1 MRRNIQKKIFCIFF
15 ILSLFLGGFY
25 TGVSQAVAWADDFA
39 ALSESSADTAPQY
52 SASSIRSQGKA
63 LPIQQYFSLKA
74 SGSTETMMASG
85 QRNLKPA
92 VRAAKNSPV
101 NPYLVPNYSNAPSGV
116 QSSLLL
122 EASGSTLSSI
132 FIIDYI
138 HLQDGQK
145 PIFCC

>member
-1 MRRNIQKKIFCIFF
+1 MRRNIQKKFFCIFF

-25 TGVSQAVAWADDFA
+25 TGVSQATAWADDFT

-52 SASSIRSQGKA
+52 GASAIRSQAKT
-63 LPIQQYFSLKA
+63 LPVQQYFSLKT
-74 SGSTETMMASG
+74 SDTTETMMASG

-92 VRAAKNSPV
+92 VRAVKNSPV

-116 QSSLLL
+116 QASLLL
-122 EASGSTLSSI
+122 EASGNTLSSI

-145 PIFCC
+145 PIFCY